1 MFNSFHIESFQKY
14 RKLRKRK
21 FSCIKLNTKKYNFL
35 QISSRQPLT
44 AILVIQEFQHLYFQ
58 SHQNAHFSHQQVQ
71 EMFRF
76 VTPFF
81 FRESR
86 TTYITE
92 AVNNLINRKLDH
104 LMNHLLEL
112 KDSVS
117 QKQTTAKLVCNDET
131 PKIFSYTASGLL
143 SVLKYPSKNESNSN
157 EQDYQRG

>member
-1 MFNSFHIESFQKY
+1 MLSKSPK
-14 RKLRKRK
+14 
-21 FSCIKLNTKKYNFL
+21 CTFL
-35 QISSRQPLT
+35 PPTSSGN
-44 AILVIQEFQHLYFQ
+44 V
-58 SHQNAHFSHQQVQ
+58 QVCYSI
-71 EMFRF
+71 
-76 VTPFF
+76 F

-92 AVNNLINRKLDH
+92 ANNLINRKLDH

-157 EQDYQRG
+157 ERVSSRVGGETVW